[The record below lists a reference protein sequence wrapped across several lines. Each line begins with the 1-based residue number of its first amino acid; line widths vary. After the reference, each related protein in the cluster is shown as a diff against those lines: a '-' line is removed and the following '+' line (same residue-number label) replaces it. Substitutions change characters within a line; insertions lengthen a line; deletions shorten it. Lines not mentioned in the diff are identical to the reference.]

1 MTYREKLQK
10 ILDFSGVMAVA
21 HKHEAERYLEKIDFE
36 GLDAAEKMSIDTIL
50 RIWDIEIPK
59 AWNPRVINGGKY
71 NMEEK
76 SNQRKI
82 VGI

>member
-1 MTYREKLQK
+1 MTYKEKLQK
-10 ILDFSGVMAVA
+10 IIEFSGVMAVA
-21 HKHEAERYLEKIDFE
+21 HKHEAERYLDKVDFE

-50 RIWDIEIPK
+50 KIWGIEVPK
-59 AWNPRVINGGKY
+59 TWNPRVINGGKY
-71 NMEEK
+71 TIEEK